1 LSSQVSI
8 EAVKKAGEKGVKVSL
23 DLNFRKKL
31 WNYGKKAPEVMG
43 EMIKHVDIAF
53 GNEEDFQK
61 SLGIKV
67 DMDVESGKLD
77 TDKYKKLTQ
86 TVIAKY
92 PNLKKVAITMRESY
106 SADHNGW
113 SAVLNNRDEFLVSR
127 KYDIKDIVDRI
138 GAGDTFAAGLIY
150 GLNTFDNDKE
160 ALEFA
165 AAASC
170 LAHSI
175 RGDLPL
181 ISVGEAERLA
191 GGDVS
196 GRVQR

>member
-1 LSSQVSI
+1 
-8 EAVKKAGEKGVKVSL
+8 
-23 DLNFRKKL
+23 
-31 WNYGKKAPEVMG
+31 M
-43 EMIKHVDIAF
+43 
-53 GNEEDFQK
+53 
-61 SLGIKV
+61 
-67 DMDVESGKLD
+67 LD

-86 TVIAKY
+86 TVISKY
-92 PNLKKVAITMRESY
+92 PNLKQVAITMRESY

-113 SAVLNNRDEFLVSR
+113 SVVLNNRDEFLVSR

-150 GLNTFDNDKE
+150 GLNSLDSDKE

-175 RGDLPL
+175 KGDLPL

-191 GGDVS
+191 GGDAS